1 MKGLR
6 HPADLFKVRL
16 RPATGING
24 GWWACYVIDCAPAPD
39 GCRQHPV
46 PYLRGAYGSTPR
58 MAYLNLMKG
67 PAL

>member
-16 RPATGING
+16 RLATGING
-24 GWWACYVIDCAPAPD
+24 GWWACYVTDCAPAYD
-39 GCRQHPV
+39 GCRQRPV

-67 PAL
+67 PLL

>member
-1 MKGLR
+1 MNGLL

-39 GCRQHPV
+39 GCRQFLA
-46 PYLRGAYGSTPR
+46 PYFEGAHGPTPR
-58 MAYLNLMKG
+58 DAYFNLTRG
-67 PAL
+67 EA

>member
-6 HPADLFKVRL
+6 HPAALFKVRL